1 MKIDAGVFALFA
13 SPLIAVLAGIIMLL
27 FLSGHTPYVP
37 DRPEFLSYIDRLG
50 FSPEGGARSNTAG
63 VIRNVF
69 SPHSPD
75 EEDDSLGPENP
86 APVFVSMIV
95 KNDGKSFCIIDGR
108 KMQVGDETGA
118 FTLKA
123 IEKGA
128 VTIRYKNGVEE
139 TIHVEVY

>member
-50 FSPEGGARSNTAG
+50 FSPEGSARSNAAG

-95 KNDGKSFCIIDGR
+95 KNDGKSFCIIDSNR
-108 KMQVGDETGA
+108 
-118 FTLKA
+118 
-123 IEKGA
+123 
-128 VTIRYKNGVEE
+128 
-139 TIHVEVY
+139 